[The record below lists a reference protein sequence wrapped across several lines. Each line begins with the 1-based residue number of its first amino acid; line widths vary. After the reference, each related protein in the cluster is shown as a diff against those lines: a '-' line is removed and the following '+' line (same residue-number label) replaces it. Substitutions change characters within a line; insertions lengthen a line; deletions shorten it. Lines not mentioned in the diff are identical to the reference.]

1 MNSKIQQYANTAKSI
16 ENKPEVNQRMT
27 KRAYVKEIH
36 VEMERLNLA
45 LAAARNKDGVYLPTE
60 QYAELNEKVRTSEA
74 AQREAEQALE
84 RRQAE
89 LKEMVEKFNISEA
102 DLAAVRAELAETQQT
117 LVDTTAVLDVREE
130 KLETAGTKGNTTRV
144 EGVKASED
152 VAALH
157 LKVERKA
164 SVVSQNAS
172 SAQIYRPE

>member
-74 AQREAEQALE
+74 AQREAEQALHGL
-84 RRQAE
+84 Q
-89 LKEMVEKFNISEA
+89 SE
-102 DLAAVRAELAETQQT
+102 
-117 LVDTTAVLDVREE
+117 
-130 KLETAGTKGNTTRV
+130 
-144 EGVKASED
+144 
-152 VAALH
+152 H
-157 LKVERKA
+157 C
-164 SVVSQNAS
+164 
-172 SAQIYRPE
+172 P

>member
-1 MNSKIQQYANTAKSI
+1 MGFTFPQSSMQSSMKKFGQARRPSGKLSK
-16 ENKPEVNQRMT
+16 
-27 KRAYVKEIH
+27 
-36 VEMERLNLA
+36 
-45 LAAARNKDGVYLPTE
+45 
-60 QYAELNEKVRTSEA
+60 
-74 AQREAEQALE
+74 LE

-172 SAQIYRPE
+172 SAQNLSSGVSDGINTLVTNIREAVAARKQQDDELCVASGTRHSTC